1 VSYQSVART
10 IGVVSHMTDPHP
22 LQLLL
27 PASALTLL
35 KMPAA
40 AAPIRDVLA
49 LLNKLHRLRYISR
62 HTDLKHLPAD
72 EAAAGQILQPKPHTA
87 VDNQITDRAY
97 EAAEITTV
105 NALPSTADPH
115 KAITANNATYLWRGC
130 CCNLASMK
138 GLSLPRMK
146 LQTHCNGPR
155 LPGCEM
161 QLPDHRPAYEPA

>member
-1 VSYQSVART
+1 MACLDLITAGVSELSVART

-27 PASALTLL
+27 PASAPTLL

-62 HTDLKHLPAD
+62 HTDLKNLPAD

-87 VDNQITDRAY
+87 VDNQIT
-97 EAAEITTV
+97 
-105 NALPSTADPH
+105 
-115 KAITANNATYLWRGC
+115 
-130 CCNLASMK
+130 ASHQTELTK
-138 GLSLPRMK
+138 QLDSL
-146 LQTHCNGPR
+146 L
-155 LPGCEM
+155 
-161 QLPDHRPAYEPA
+161 